1 MHFLQKY
8 KLHLGF
14 FLIVILFFSKCYHFD
29 PEIDDFNESIIPTLS
44 EFRDFYIKNKDTIY
58 GKDVSELKI
67 ISLCNIPINLKSK
80 ISRELMSQHGDHSIK
95 GEIFEY
101 EGIKDDEK
109 YCGVTMF
116 DFKYKASKQSN

>member
-44 EFRDFYIKNKDTIY
+44 EFRDFYIKNKDSVY

-80 ISRELMSQHGDHSIK
+80 MSRELMSQHGRS
-95 GEIFEY
+95 Y
-101 EGIKDDEK
+101 
-109 YCGVTMF
+109 
-116 DFKYKASKQSN
+116 YKRRNI